1 MSQTTTAV
9 AMPQAQGKV
18 TMMNGASFTYNSNV
32 STTLEKIPII
42 DAARI
47 WSDKLEDRM
56 AVAEEVRAASREIG
70 FFYLVNHVSTYLDIE
85 FNCHPEANYLG
96 YR

>member
-1 MSQTTTAV
+1 MSQTTTARTTTQT
-9 AMPQAQGKV
+9 PGKV
-18 TMMNGASFTYNSNV
+18 TLMNGTSFTYNSNV

-47 WSDKLEDRM
+47 WSDKLEDRK

-70 FFYLVNHVSTYLDIE
+70 FFYLVNHVSIQIQFQIQKL
-85 FNCHPEANYLG
+85 
-96 YR
+96 RS